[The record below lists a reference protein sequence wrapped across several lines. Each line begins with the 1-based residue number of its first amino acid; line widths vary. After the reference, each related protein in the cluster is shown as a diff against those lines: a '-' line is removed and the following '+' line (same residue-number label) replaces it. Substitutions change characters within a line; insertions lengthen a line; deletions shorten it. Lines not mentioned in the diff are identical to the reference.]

1 MDNGHTQ
8 VLEINYSPTRTSHDS
23 NIAFIN
29 SGVTIGGDNASIT
42 VNVEGPVLP
51 TDVHAPII
59 QCTNSTIV
67 QFRLKEIH
75 SDSKVDSSIT

>member
-8 VLEINYSPTRTSHDS
+8 VLELNYSPTRTSHDS

-29 SGVTIGGDNASIT
+29 SGVTIGGDNASIA

-51 TDVHAPII
+51 ADVHASII
-59 QCTNSTIV
+59 QCANSTIV